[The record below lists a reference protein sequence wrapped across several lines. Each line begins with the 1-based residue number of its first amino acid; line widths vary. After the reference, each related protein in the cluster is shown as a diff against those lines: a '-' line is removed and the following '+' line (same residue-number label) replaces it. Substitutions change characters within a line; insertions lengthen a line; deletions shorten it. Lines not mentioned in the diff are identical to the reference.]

1 MRKKRCWS
9 SNLVLRLSSRQLS
22 GTFSGFPQGFSEQG
36 SVPTAFNILHVSLQY
51 QLHYLRGPVELDD
64 NYART
69 QGST

>member
-1 MRKKRCWS
+1 MRRCEGEE
-9 SNLVLRLSSRQLS
+9 VLKFGVEVEVP